1 MLRITRSADGP
12 TVRLKLEG
20 SLAGPWVEEFRS
32 VLARESADGRR
43 PELDLRAVHFVD
55 AEGER
60 LVREMSAGGSSARVS
75 NYLAELLRAEGS
87 S

>member
-1 MLRITRSADGP
+1 MLRITRSSDGS

-20 SLAGPWVEEFRS
+20 SLAGPWVEECRRVIECER
-32 VLARESADGRR
+32 VLGGT
-43 PELDLRAVHFVD
+43 PELDCTAVRYVD

-60 LVREMSAGGSSARVS
+60 LVREMAAVGSSARVS